1 MKQELRNKYRT
12 IRKNIKF
19 KKIRDFIIFIKLI
32 TNKKIKKSKKILTYV
47 STKEEI
53 DTIRIIKYF
62 LNKKEIYVPTIEN
75 DLINFYR
82 IKSLNDLKVGKYK
95 ILEPISQE
103 KITNFKNAV
112 CITPG
117 ICFSKNHYRIGYGK
131 GFYDKFFA
139 KNKVYS
145 IGLCYKKCL
154 INNLSLDKYDIIV
167 DKLIT
172 D

>member
-12 IRKNIKF
+12 IRKSIKF

-62 LNKKEIYVPTIEN
+62 INKKEIYVPTIEN

>member
-62 LNKKEIYVPTIEN
+62 INKKEIYVPTIEN

>member
-154 INNLSLDKYDIIV
+154 INSLSLDKYDIIV

>member
-12 IRKNIKF
+12 IRKSIKF

-62 LNKKEIYVPTIEN
+62 INKKEIYVPTIEN

-95 ILEPISQE
+95 ILEPISQG